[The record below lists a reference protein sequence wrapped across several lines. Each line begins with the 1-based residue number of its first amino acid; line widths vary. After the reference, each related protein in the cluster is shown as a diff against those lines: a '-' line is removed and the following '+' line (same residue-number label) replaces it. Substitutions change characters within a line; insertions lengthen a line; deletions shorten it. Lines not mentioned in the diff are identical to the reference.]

1 MLRELTDEISGTGV
15 QAGWIKL
22 SAGDDGLTP
31 TETKILW
38 AAARAA
44 KATGSV
50 IGSHTI
56 KGDVVRDQLDILDDV
71 GVEDAAVALPGAA
84 IEFVA
89 REAIDSGA
97 SHEARSW

>member
-1 MLRELTDEISGTGV
+1 V

-31 TETKILW
+31 TETKILR

-56 KGDVVRDQLDILDDV
+56 GGLVVRDQLDILDRGSESQIGTFFGYDFSSV
-71 GVEDAAVALPGAA
+71 RLHSQ
-84 IEFVA
+84 EF
-89 REAIDSGA
+89 RIILMK
-97 SHEARSW
+97 